1 MIFLFLKKINVIP
14 KMLGVNSLLKKLL
27 EARRKRTKLFMQEK
41 LGKHVE
47 KKMDP
52 LKSIP
57 ISKSVEENV
66 NLVRKIL
73 GASDDLVVREF
84 SVGAK
89 EEVKV
94 ALLYI
99 DGLTNSEVINDF
111 ILKSLMFETRKG
123 EPKAKQ
129 GKISLCEKFSQFAL
143 TIGEVSTAD
152 NIKIAM
158 NGLLAGDGILFIDGS
173 EKALIPNIKGW
184 EKRGVE
190 EPNTESVVRGPRDGF
205 TETLRVNTAQI
216 RRRLQD
222 PDLRV
227 KNMTVGKRTNTN
239 VALIYIEGV
248 ANPDLIQ
255 EVERRIN
262 NIDMDATLES
272 GYIEQMIEDYHWS
285 PFPQIQNTERPDKAT
300 ANILEGRVVI
310 IVDGT
315 PFALIAPAVFTQF
328 YQSPEDYYERFGI
341 ATLIRFI
348 RIASMGIALLLPGM
362 YIAFTS
368 FHPEMIP
375 SKLVIAMAAGRS
387 TVPFPSIVEA
397 LLMEVTMEI
406 LREASVRLPG
416 PIGPTIGIVGALVV
430 GEAAVQA
437 GIVSPIMVIIVALT
451 TIGSFA
457 SPSYS
462 AAIALRVLRF
472 PIMIIASIFGLYG
485 IMLAVIVIIIHLCSL
500 KSFGVP
506 YLTPFAP
513 RVFKDMKDTIIL
525 TPMYWMKERPSFL
538 RTGDPVRK
546 PDDDRPGSDPS
557 PGK

>member
-1 MIFLFLKKINVIP
+1 MLRGFFNARKARLKALREETLTRHLEQ
-14 KMLGVNSLLKKLL
+14 KMKPL
-27 EARRKRTKLFMQEK
+27 EDWDLSSQ
-41 LGKHVE
+41 L
-47 KKMDP
+47 
-52 LKSIP
+52 
-57 ISKSVEENV
+57 EENIK
-66 NLVRKIL
+66 LIRSIL
-73 GASDDLVVREF
+73 GASDDLVVRRF
-84 SVGAK
+84 SIGAK
-89 EEVKV
+89 PEVKA
-94 ALLYI
+94 ALFYI
-99 DGLTNSEVINDF
+99 DGLTNSDVINNF
-111 ILKSLMFETRKG
+111 ILKSLMFETRVGDPRMENGQEDILDKYVR
-123 EPKAKQ
+123 
-129 GKISLCEKFSQFAL
+129 FAL
-143 TIGEVSTAD
+143 TIGEVETVD
-152 NIKIAM
+152 NLQKAIKS
-158 NGLLAGDGILFIDGS
+158 LLAGDGILLIDGTS
-173 EKALIPNIKGW
+173 KAILPNIKGW

-190 EPNTESVVRGPRDGF
+190 EPSTEAVVRGPRDGF

-227 KNMTVGKRTNTN
+227 KNLTVGRRSNTN

-248 ANPDLIQ
+248 ADPNLI
-255 EVERRIN
+255 EEIEGRIRAM
-262 NIDMDATLES
+262 NIDATLES
-272 GYIEQMIEDYHWS
+272 GYIEQLIEDNHWS

-300 ANILEGRVVI
+300 ANILEGRI
-310 IVDGT
+310 AIMVDGT
-315 PFALIAPAVFTQF
+315 PFVLIAPAVLTQF
-328 YQSPEDYYERFGI
+328 YQSPEDYYERFLI

-348 RIASMGIALLLPGM
+348 RIASMFIALLLPSF

-397 LLMEVTMEI
+397 LLMEITMEI

-462 AAIALRVLRF
+462 AAIALRMLRF
-472 PIMIIASIFGLYG
+472 PTMIIAAIFGLYG
-485 IMLAVIVIIIHLCSL
+485 IMLVVIVIIIHLSAL

-513 RVFKDMKDTIIL
+513 RKFADMKDTIIRVPL
-525 TPMYWMKERPSFL
+525 YWMKNRPTFL
-538 RTGDPVRK
+538 DPRDTVRSTNPVSTGTAQK
-546 PDDDRPGSDPS
+546 SN
-557 PGK
+557 KNE